1 MEIERS
7 HETLVVR
14 SGCAAAAP
22 EKLVDR
28 VFNAFS
34 KMPYRRREG
43 MTFDELWRLN
53 LDRDRAGADSVD
65 KAEAVGV
72 LAVLGENPNELLL
85 TAEDCVF
92 LLEVG
97 IRP

>member
-1 MEIERS
+1 
-7 HETLVVR
+7 
-14 SGCAAAAP
+14 
-22 EKLVDR
+22 
-28 VFNAFS
+28 
-34 KMPYRRREG
+34 